1 MNWHLFAGF
10 LALTVVLLLT
20 PGPIVTLVIATAA
33 RGGVRA
39 GLFTVAGT
47 SLGNALLLA
56 AIAFG
61 LDWVIAHA
69 RALFEVLRWLG
80 AAYLIWLGLRA
91 WLSAGERSDRAAGE
105 HVQLLRG
112 VLVALTNPKT
122 IAFCTA
128 FLPQFV
134 DPARPAA
141 RQLAVMC
148 ISWVVL
154 GACSDCGWAVA
165 AGLGRAWFLSA
176 PRMRL
181 LGRAS
186 GVALVGGGLWLS
198 LTRPSGLGAVLK
210 P

>member
-39 GLFTVAGT
+39 GLVTVAGT

-61 LDWVIAHA
+61 LDWVLANA
-69 RALFEVLRWLG
+69 RALFEALRWLG
-80 AAYLIWLGLRA
+80 AAYLIWLGVRA
-91 WLSAGERSDRAAGE
+91 WLAAGERSERALGQ
-105 HVQLLRG
+105 HVQLVRG
-112 VLVALTNPKT
+112 MLVALTNPKT

-134 DPARPAA
+134 DPALPAA
-141 RQLAVMC
+141 RQLTVMC
-148 ISWVVL
+148 VTWVVL
-154 GACSDCGWAVA
+154 GACSDCCWAIA

-176 PRMRL
+176 PRMRF
-181 LGRAS
+181 LGRVS
-186 GVALVGGGLWLS
+186 GVALVAGGIWLS
-198 LTRPSGLGAVLK
+198 LVRRPA
-210 P
+210 

>member
-39 GLFTVAGT
+39 GLTTVAGT
-47 SLGNALLLA
+47 SLGNALLLT

-61 LDWVIAHA
+61 LDWVLANA

-80 AAYLIWLGLRA
+80 AAYLIWLGVRV
-91 WLSAGERSDRAAGE
+91 WLSAGEQSQRAPGQRLQFA
-105 HVQLLRG
+105 RG

-134 DPARPAA
+134 DPALPAG
-141 RQLAVMC
+141 RQLTVMC
-148 ISWVVL
+148 VTSVVL
-154 GACSDCGWAVA
+154 GTCSDSCWAIA

-186 GVALVGGGLWLS
+186 GVALVAGGIWLS
-198 LTRPSGLGAVLK
+198 LVRRPA
-210 P
+210 

>member
-39 GLFTVAGT
+39 GLTTVAGT
-47 SLGNALLLA
+47 SLGNALLLT

-61 LDWVIAHA
+61 LDWVLANA

-80 AAYLIWLGLRA
+80 AAYLIWLGVRV
-91 WLSAGERSDRAAGE
+91 WLSAGEQSQRAPGQRLQFA
-105 HVQLLRG
+105 RG

-128 FLPQFV
+128 FLPTV
-134 DPARPAA
+134 RRSCAA
-141 RQLAVMC
+141 RRAAAHRDVRNFG
-148 ISWVVL
+148 
-154 GACSDCGWAVA
+154 GARN
-165 AGLGRAWFLSA
+165 LQ
-176 PRMRL
+176 
-181 LGRAS
+181 
-186 GVALVGGGLWLS
+186 
-198 LTRPSGLGAVLK
+198 
-210 P
+210 

>member
-10 LALTVVLLLT
+10 LAITVVLLLT

-39 GLFTVAGT
+39 GLTTVAGT
-47 SLGNALLLA
+47 SLGNALLLT

-61 LDWVIAHA
+61 LDWVLANA

-80 AAYLIWLGLRA
+80 AAYLIWLGVRV
-91 WLSAGERSDRAAGE
+91 WLSAGEQSQRAPGQRLQFA
-105 HVQLLRG
+105 RG

-134 DPARPAA
+134 DPALPAG
-141 RQLAVMC
+141 RQLTVMC
-148 ISWVVL
+148 VTSVVL
-154 GACSDCGWAVA
+154 GTCSDSCWAIA

-186 GVALVGGGLWLS
+186 GVALVAGGIWLS
-198 LTRPSGLGAVLK
+198 LVRRPA
-210 P
+210 

>member
-1 MNWHLFAGF
+1 VYLVGAMNWHLFAGF
-10 LALTVVLLLT
+10 VALTVVLLLT

-39 GLFTVAGT
+39 GLTTVAGT
-47 SLGNALLLA
+47 SLGNALLLT

-61 LDWVIAHA
+61 LDWVLANA

-80 AAYLIWLGLRA
+80 AAYLIWLGVRV
-91 WLSAGERSDRAAGE
+91 WLSAGEQSQRAPGQR
-105 HVQLLRG
+105 VQLARG

-134 DPARPAA
+134 DPALPAA
-141 RQLAVMC
+141 RQLTVMC
-148 ISWVVL
+148 LTSVAL
-154 GACSDCGWAVA
+154 GTCSDSCWAIA

-176 PRMRL
+176 PRVRF

-186 GVALVGGGLWLS
+186 GVALVAGGIWLS
-198 LTRPSGLGAVLK
+198 LARRPA
-210 P
+210 

>member
-33 RGGVRA
+33 RAGVRA
-39 GLFTVAGT
+39 GLTTVAGT
-47 SLGNALLLA
+47 SLGNALLLT

-61 LDWVIAHA
+61 LDWVLANA

-80 AAYLIWLGLRA
+80 AAYLIWLGVRV
-91 WLSAGERSDRAAGE
+91 WLSAGEQSQRAPGQRLQFA
-105 HVQLLRG
+105 RG

-134 DPARPAA
+134 DPALPAG
-141 RQLAVMC
+141 RQLTVMC
-148 ISWVVL
+148 VTSVVL
-154 GACSDCGWAVA
+154 GTCSDSCWAIA

-186 GVALVGGGLWLS
+186 GVALVAGGIWLS
-198 LTRPSGLGAVLK
+198 LVRRPA
-210 P
+210 